1 MKHILQFNNYDP
13 VEAYLL
19 DQISEEAFFN
29 YLNSLNEGIID
40 FFKDL
45 KQKVIDV
52 FWTILTKSVIIGFKI
67 LEKVKSIFSWLINK
81 IKSFKEKNPTLFK
94 VLVITILVILILI
107 ISGSVAYAATT
118 GKPIQTKYINLALG
132 FINDMKETGHLDT
145 EDWSYTQLD
154 VSKATAYLIKLRD
167 SGGVVDPND
176 VSVFGQETVSLA
188 NKSLEVAKKIVHDSS
203 SGDVPTIKYSKYCK
217 LLIAKGENFIGYE
230 YQKLADG
237 EHIKIFSK

>member
-1 MKHILQFNNYDP
+1 MNHILQFNNYDP

-45 KQKVIDV
+45 KQKIIDV
-52 FWTILTKSVIIGFKI
+52 YWNILTKSVTIGFKI
-67 LEKVKSIFSWLINK
+67 LQKVKSFFSWVWSK
-81 IKSFKEKNPTLFK
+81 IKSFKEKNPILYK

-118 GKPIQTKYINLALG
+118 GKPIQTKHINLAIGL
-132 FINDMKETGHLDT
+132 INDMKENGYLDNV
-145 EDWSYTQLD
+145 SKLD

-167 SGGVVDPND
+167 AGGVVNQND
-176 VSVFGQETVSLA
+176 VSVFGQESVSFA
-188 NKSLEVAKKIVHDSS
+188 NKSLEVANKLVQESR
-203 SGDVPTIKYSKYCK
+203 SGDTSAMNYCIQ
-217 LLIAKGENFIGYE
+217 LLEKGEKFIGYE
-230 YQKLADG
+230 YKKLASG

>member
-19 DQISEEAFFN
+19 DQISEEVFFN
-29 YLNSLNEGIID
+29 YLNSLNEGIFD

-45 KQKVIDV
+45 KQKIIDV
-52 FWTILTKSVIIGFKI
+52 YWNILTKSVTIGFKI
-67 LEKVKSIFSWLINK
+67 LQKVKSFFSWVWSK
-81 IKSFKEKNPTLFK
+81 IKSFKEKNPILFK

-118 GKPIQTKYINLALG
+118 GKPIQTEYINLAIGL
-132 FINDMKETGHLDT
+132 INDMKETGHLGND
-145 EDWSYTQLD
+145 DWVYTQLD

-167 SGGVVDPND
+167 AGGVVNPND
-176 VSVFGQETVSLA
+176 VSVFGQETVSFA
-188 NKSLEVAKKIVHDSS
+188 NKSLELANKLVQDSR
-203 SGDVPTIKYSKYCK
+203 SGDTSTMKWCIQ
-217 LLIAKGENFIGYE
+217 LLEKGEKFIGYE
-230 YQKLADG
+230 YQKLASG